1 MAPRM
6 PAAIR
11 RRQLL
16 DVAIGVF
23 SQRGFHSTSMAEV
36 AEGAGVTKPVLYQ
49 HFTSKRALY
58 LEALGEVGLRLRQS
72 IEKATTDAPGPR
84 EQVERGLDA
93 FFHFVAEEQDAFSL
107 LFGSGTRRDEEFAAF
122 AVEVERSIAQSVAA
136 LLFVAGLAQAQRELL
151 AFAIVGMAEG
161 TGRHWIANG
170 LEPAPDVLAA
180 LVGNLAWAGLR
191 GLAPMGEV
199 DSEGAEVD

>member
-6 PAAIR
+6 PAAVR

-23 SQRGFHSTSMAEV
+23 ARHGFHSTSMVEV

-49 HFTSKRALY
+49 HFASKRALY
-58 LEALGEVGLRLRQS
+58 LEALGEVGLRLRQA

-93 FFHFVAEEQDAFSL
+93 FFHFVADEQDAFTL
-107 LFGSGTRRDEEFAAF
+107 LFGSGTRRDEEFATF
-122 AVEVERSIAQSVAA
+122 AAEVERSIAQSVAA
-136 LLFVAGLAQAQRELL
+136 LLFVAGLGQAQRELL

-170 LEPAPDVLAA
+170 LEPAPDVLAD
-180 LVGNLAWAGLR
+180 LVGGLAWAGLR
-191 GLAPMGEV
+191 GLTPNGEQDDRAV
-199 DSEGAEVD
+199 ERA